1 MDEELFKQIEQIY
14 NASVDSIG
22 NWSSEHALPIL
33 GIIAIAWLC
42 KKFGTQLVMRVLQ
55 KTVRPDLYPTKTDR
69 IKRLKTLESLIKAVL
84 GVAIF
89 VVAGIMIVA
98 ELGLNTTPMV
108 ASAGII
114 GVALGF
120 GAQSLIKDLTSGLFI
135 IIENQYRV
143 DDVIALDNGV
153 SGKVEAIT
161 IRTTV
166 IRSLDGTLF
175 HVPNGSISWTANKTT
190 SYGGIEED
198 IIFDSGSDIKQIESV
213 INKTGLKLAAD
224 PEMKK
229 KIKEPPQFLRVDGFD
244 ANGIRVKI
252 IGKTTSDDSWEVK
265 GAFYKLLIE
274 ELRKEKIKIPYMHV
288 TLTQDTP
295 PQVTSTRRLASSRKK

>member
-1 MDEELFKQIEQIY
+1 MDEELFKQAEEVY
-14 NASVDSIG
+14 NASLDAVSH
-22 NWSSEHALPIL
+22 WTSEHALPIL
-33 GIIAIAWLC
+33 GIIIVAWLV
-42 KKFGTQLVMRVLQ
+42 KNFGAQLIMQILT

-69 IKRLKTLESLIKAVL
+69 TKRLRTLESLIKAVL
-84 GVAIF
+84 NVAIF
-89 VVAGIMIVA
+89 IVAGIMIIA
-98 ELGLNTTPMV
+98 ELGLNTTPLV

-143 DDVIALDNGV
+143 GDVITLDNGV

-166 IRSLDGTLF
+166 IRSLDGTRF
-175 HVPNGSISWTANKTT
+175 HVPNGNIAWTANKTT

-198 IIFDSGSDIKQIESV
+198 IVFDANSDIGQLREV
-213 INKTGLKLAAD
+213 VNRTGLKLAKD
-224 PEMKK
+224 PELEK
-229 KIKEPPQFLRVDGFD
+229 KIKEPPHFLRVDGFD

-252 IGKTTSDDSWEVK
+252 VGKTTSDDSWEVK

-274 ELRKEKIKIPYMHV
+274 ELRKSNIEIPYMHV
-288 TLTQDTP
+288 TLTNVEP
-295 PQVTSTRRLASSRKK
+295 AIPKKSTVRKK